1 MAEPKKKPINV
12 LLIEDDRGYAR
23 LIRQMIEDRM
33 GKYVNSEHVIS
44 LAEGLDHLDNNDVD
58 VVLLDLIL
66 PDSEGLET
74 FLRVNQAAPD
84 TSIVILTS
92 IEDEQ
97 VALDALK
104 AGVQDYLYKGEV
116 NPNILVRAIRY
127 AVERHRAE
135 ERIRQSE
142 ERLRTQFRALPIP
155 TYIWQKTDD
164 DFILI
169 GFNDAAEEF
178 TDGRISVLVGKNLQK
193 VHHDNPEVISDIQR
207 CFEEKNI
214 FKKEM
219 LFRFWNVKKVR
230 YCSLSYAF
238 VPPDSVILH
247 TEDITD
253 QKLSQDEL
261 KKNRDELEQRVR
273 ERTEELETA
282 NKKMTEEIA
291 ERRRMED
298 ILKREREAF
307 HILAEASIHTQ
318 NISDLCHWI
327 LTSMVVM
334 MEFDFGAVYLYD
346 EQTNR
351 LDAIAVVGLHESET
365 SNKMPDISL
374 DDTRHITAHVAR
386 TREAIFASDV
396 RNHEEL
402 KNFRSRIFELSLGS
416 LIAMPI
422 VDSEDALIGVIK
434 VASGKQKNIEAEE
447 RLFFHMAMEIF
458 TNIFLRKRSEEQ
470 KGELTTELEHAL
482 SQVKTLQGL
491 LPICASCKRVRDDEG
506 YWNKIDEYITTHTA
520 VDFSHGIC
528 PDCAAADYSNK
539 TKKAT

>member
-1 MAEPKKKPINV
+1 MEESKKKPINV

-33 GKYVNSEHVIS
+33 GEYVNSDHVVS
-44 LAEGLDHLDNNDVD
+44 LGEGLNQLDNNDVD

-66 PDSEGLET
+66 PDSEGLDT

-104 AGVQDYLYKGEV
+104 AGVQDYLYKGEI

-142 ERLRTQFRALPIP
+142 ERLRTLFRALPIP

-169 GFNDAAEEF
+169 SFNNAAEEF
-178 TDGRISVLVGKNLQK
+178 TDGRISLLVGKNLQK
-193 VHHDNPEVISDIQR
+193 VHHDNPEVISDIRR
-207 CFEEKNI
+207 CYDEKNI

-219 LFRFWNVKKVR
+219 LFRFWTVKKVG
-230 YCSLSYAF
+230 YCSLSYPY
-238 VPPDSVILH
+238 VPPESVILH
-247 TEDITD
+247 TEDVTD

-261 KKNRDELEQRVR
+261 KKNKDDLEQRVR
-273 ERTEELETA
+273 ERTEELESA

-307 HILAEASIHTQ
+307 HILAEASIHTRD
-318 NISDLCHWI
+318 ISDLCHWI

-334 MEFDFGAVYLYD
+334 MEFDFGAVHLYD
-346 EQTNR
+346 RQADQ
-351 LDAIAVVGLHESET
+351 LKAIAVVGLHEGEMRDR
-365 SNKMPDISL
+365 MPDVSL
-374 DDTRHITAHVAR
+374 NDTRHITAHVAR
-386 TREAIFASDV
+386 TREAIFASNV
-396 RNHEEL
+396 RDHDEL
-402 KNFRSRIFELSLGS
+402 RNFRSRIFELSLTS
-416 LIAMPI
+416 LITMPI
-422 VDSEDALIGVIK
+422 VDSEDTLIGVIQL
-434 VASGKQKNIEAEE
+434 ASKKQKNIDVEE
-447 RLFFHMAMEIF
+447 RLFFQMAMEIF
-458 TNIFLRKRSEEQ
+458 TNIFLRKRSEEE
-470 KGELTTELEHAL
+470 KGELGTELQHAL
-482 SQVKTLQGL
+482 SEVKTLQGL
-491 LPICASCKRVRDDEG
+491 LPICTHCKRVRNDEE
-506 YWNKIDEYITTHTA
+506 YWKKIDEYITTHPT

-528 PDCAAADYSNK
+528 PDCAAVDYQNK